1 MAKYK
6 ILVIAH
12 CLKNNVVAKCGDVV
26 EESQLTSPADELV
39 EAGFIEE
46 VKLSNKEK
54 AAAAAEAKAEADA
67 ESQKKAEAKAEKD
80 SEAKS

>member
-6 ILVIAH
+6 ILVIEH
-12 CLKNNVVAKCGDVV
+12 CLKNNVVAKYGEIV

-54 AAAAAEAKAEADA
+54 AAA
-67 ESQKKAEAKAEKD
+67 EAKAEKD

>member
-26 EESQLTSPADELV
+26 EESQKV
-39 EAGFIEE
+39 
-46 VKLSNKEK
+46 LSEIKSQ
-54 AAAAAEAKAEADA
+54 EAKTN
-67 ESQKKAEAKAEKD
+67 SSIQN
-80 SEAKS
+80 

>member
-6 ILVIAH
+6 ILVIEH
-12 CLKNNVVAKCGDVV
+12 CLKNNVVAKYGEVV

-54 AAAAAEAKAEADA
+54 AAA
-67 ESQKKAEAKAEKD
+67 EAKAEKD

>member
-39 EAGFIEE
+39 EAGFI
-46 VKLSNKEK
+46 
-54 AAAAAEAKAEADA
+54 AEASVEAE
-67 ESQKKAEAKAEKD
+67 EKKASKPK
-80 SEAKS
+80 K

>member
-12 CLKNNVVAKCGDVV
+12 CLKNNVVAKFGEIV

-54 AAAAAEAKAEADA
+54 AAAEAKAKAEA
-67 ESQKKAEAKAEKD
+67 EVKAKAEKD

>member
-26 EESQLTSPADELV
+26 EESQLTIPADELV
-39 EAGFIEE
+39 EDGFIEE
-46 VKLSNKEK
+46 VKLYNKEK
-54 AAAAAEAKAEADA
+54 AA
-67 ESQKKAEAKAEKD
+67 AEAKAEKD

>member
-12 CLKNNVVAKCGDVV
+12 CLKNNVVAKYGEVV

-54 AAAAAEAKAEADA
+54 AAA
-67 ESQKKAEAKAEKD
+67 EAKAEKD

>member
-1 MAKYK
+1 MEKYK
-6 ILVIAH
+6 ILVIEH
-12 CLKNNVVAKCGDVV
+12 CLKNNVVAKYGEVV

-54 AAAAAEAKAEADA
+54 AAA
-67 ESQKKAEAKAEKD
+67 EAKAEKD

>member
-54 AAAAAEAKAEADA
+54 AAAAAEAKAE
-67 ESQKKAEAKAEKD
+67 KD

>member
-39 EAGFIEE
+39 EA
-46 VKLSNKEK
+46 VKQLT
-54 AAAAAEAKAEADA
+54 
-67 ESQKKAEAKAEKD
+67 
-80 SEAKS
+80 

>member
-12 CLKNNVVAKCGDVV
+12 CLKNNVVAKFGEIV

-54 AAAAAEAKAEADA
+54 VAAEAKA
-67 ESQKKAEAKAEKD
+67 KAEAEVKAKAEKD

>member
-54 AAAAAEAKAEADA
+54 AV
-67 ESQKKAEAKAEKD
+67 AEAKAEKD
-80 SEAKS
+80 SKAKS

>member
-6 ILVIAH
+6 ILVIEH
-12 CLKNNVVAKCGDVV
+12 CLKNNVVAKYGEVV

-46 VKLSNKEK
+46 VSVE
-54 AAAAAEAKAEADA
+54 AEAE
-67 ESQKKAEAKAEKD
+67 EKKASKPK
-80 SEAKS
+80 K

>member
-6 ILVIAH
+6 ILVIEH
-12 CLKNNVVAKCGDVV
+12 CLKNNVVAKYGEIV

-46 VKLSNKEK
+46 VSVE
-54 AAAAAEAKAEADA
+54 AEE
-67 ESQKKAEAKAEKD
+67 KKASKPK
-80 SEAKS
+80 K

>member
-54 AAAAAEAKAEADA
+54 AAAEAKSKAEAEAK
-67 ESQKKAEAKAEKD
+67 AKAEKD

>member
-39 EAGFIEE
+39 ESGFIEE

-54 AAAAAEAKAEADA
+54 AAAEAKAKADA